1 MENYEVSYFAFI
13 LALNSTAK
21 KKFSQ
26 FKNHRDIKLTSRKML
41 LNFGKNIVN
50 NQIQRQNS
58 WPKLFVDV

>member
-41 LNFGKNIVN
+41 LNFGKKY
-50 NQIQRQNS
+50 R
-58 WPKLFVDV
+58 